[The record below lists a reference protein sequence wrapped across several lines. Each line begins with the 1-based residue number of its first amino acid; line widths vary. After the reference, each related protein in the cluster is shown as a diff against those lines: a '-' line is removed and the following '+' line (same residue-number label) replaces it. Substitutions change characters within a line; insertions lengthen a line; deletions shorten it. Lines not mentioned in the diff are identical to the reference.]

1 MLFFFPFF
9 LLWGFFSFPMGFFP
23 IVSPRRPPPR
33 QSPQNLARICS
44 RTRYFRFRVLTLD
57 FGSPF
62 EALMQRII
70 PIFFEIFWWIFPGVV
85 WATRREVWIL
95 CFIANDGVNGRCVA
109 SCVFFFC
116 CSFFFFVSLAVQ
128 SFFFF
133 IFFTV
138 SYHPWFSFSPG
149 STHYWT
155 SSSSHVAV

>member
-1 MLFFFPFF
+1 MLFFFLSFFYGVSFLFRWVSFPLRLLF
-9 LLWGFFSFPMGFFP
+9 LLLVNPQKTLHAFALALGILGSGFDVGIRQPIWSFNAENH
-23 IVSPRRPPPR
+23 SKH
-33 QSPQNLARICS
+33 LW
-44 RTRYFRFRVLTLD
+44 
-57 FGSPF
+57 
-62 EALMQRII
+62 
-70 PIFFEIFWWIFPGVV
+70 IFLVNFFWWIFFGVV

-95 CFIANDGVNGRCVA
+95 CFIANGRGVA

-138 SYHPWFSFSPG
+138 AYHPWFSFSPG